1 MTLLDLVIEQL
12 KAGTLGFKAVEPIE
26 ALADLE
32 TVAVARPACF
42 VLPAADDY
50 LTTQEGA
57 GLINIEHT
65 ERFDVVVMVDAAAR
79 LGQRQ
84 GELRALVEAA
94 RTHLFGWT
102 PDSTI
107 WRPMVPEA
115 GRLLGLGGGRAS
127 YLTRFRTVSRIRKT
141 GVI

>member
-12 KAGTLGFKAVEPIE
+12 KAGALGFKAVEPIE

-50 LTTQEGA
+50 LTTQEGP

-94 RTHLFGWT
+94 RSQLFGWT